1 MNEAAV
7 LALINTWII
16 ANGNNEITADV
27 LRPIL
32 VAILEQPNDKV
43 GELGDLDTTDQSSI
57 VNAINELVNAAS
69 TNFTI
74 HVGSDD
80 PNDTP
85 PGSFGI
91 GDWYIRDGIELYQ
104 YNGNEWILLSD
115 DAGETNLSVVQTAT
129 NVTINSDTQTGA
141 GAVIPLGDGTDAGV
155 TLNNFT
161 TAEKTKLANITDS
174 DFESFVYT
182 GASSTFTL
190 SRTPVNVDVHVG
202 RTWLIPEDDY
212 TLTGADVQILRPMQ
226 ENDKITVRL
235 F

>member
-1 MNEAAV
+1 MSEADV

-32 VAILEQPNDKV
+32 VAMLEQPNDKV
-43 GELGDLDTTDQSSI
+43 GELGDLDTVDQSSI
-57 VNAINELVNAAS
+57 VNAINELVNASAS
-69 TNFTI
+69 GFTI

-80 PNDTP
+80 PNTTP

-115 DAGETNLSVVQTAT
+115 DAGETNLSMVRDAT
-129 NVTINSDTQTGA
+129 SVTIESDTGSD
-141 GAVIPLGDGTDAGV
+141 AVIPLGNGTLAGV
-155 TLNNFT
+155 SLNNFSNT
-161 TAEKTKLANITDS
+161 EKSKLANITDS
-174 DFESFVYT
+174 ENESFVYVSGT
-182 GASSTFTL
+182 PNFTL
-190 SRTPVNVDVHVG
+190 SRTPNNVDVHVG
-202 RTWLIPEDDY
+202 RTWQIPEDDY
-212 TLTGADVQILRPMQ
+212 ILVGDEVQMLYALE
-226 ENDKITVRL
+226 ENDKVTVRL

>member
-32 VAILEQPNDKV
+32 VAMLEQPNDKV
-43 GELGDLDTTDQSSI
+43 GELGDLDTVDQSSI

-80 PNDTP
+80 PNVTP

-91 GDWYIRDGIELYQ
+91 GDWYIRSGTELYQ

-115 DAGETNLSVVQTAT
+115 DAGETNLSVVQSAT
-129 NVTINSDTQTGA
+129 YVTINSDTQTGP
-141 GAVIPLGDGTDAGV
+141 GAAIPLGDGTDAGV

-174 DFESFVYT
+174 ENESFVYVSGT
-182 GASSTFTL
+182 PNFTL
-190 SRTPVNVDVHVG
+190 SRTPNNVDVHVG
-202 RTWLIPEDDY
+202 RTWQIPEDDY
-212 TLTGADVQILRPMQ
+212 ILVGNEVQMLYALE
-226 ENDKITVRL
+226 ENDKVTVRL

>member
-7 LALINTWII
+7 LALINEFIV

-32 VAILEQPNDKV
+32 VAMLEQPNDKV
-43 GELGDLDTTDQSSI
+43 GELGDLDTVDQSSI

-80 PNDTP
+80 PNVTP

-91 GDWYIRDGIELYQ
+91 GDWYIRSGTELYQ

-115 DAGETNLSVVQTAT
+115 DSGETNLSVVQSAT
-129 NVTINSDTQTGA
+129 DVTINSDTQTDP
-141 GAVIPLGDGTDAGV
+141 GAVIPLGDGTNAGV
-155 TLNNFT
+155 SLNNFT
-161 TAEKTKLANITDS
+161 TAEKTKLANVIIS
-174 DFESFVYT
+174 EYESFVYA
-182 GASSTFTL
+182 GGLPHFTL
-190 SRTPVNVDVHVG
+190 SRTPDNVDVHVG
-202 RTWLIPEDDY
+202 RPFQIPEDDY
-212 TLTGADVQILRPMQ
+212 ILVGNEIQMLYDL
-226 ENDKITVRL
+226 EIGDKVTVRL